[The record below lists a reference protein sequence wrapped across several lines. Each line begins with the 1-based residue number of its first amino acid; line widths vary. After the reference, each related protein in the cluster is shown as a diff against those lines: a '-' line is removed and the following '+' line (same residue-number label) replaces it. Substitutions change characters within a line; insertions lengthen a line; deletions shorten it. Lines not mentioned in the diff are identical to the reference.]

1 MAYGDQRMNTPC
13 TPARPLTRMTVALG
27 LGLALS
33 CGSSATMAE
42 EFPNKPLRMVVGFA
56 PGGGADIVARL
67 VGAKM
72 AESLGQQVVVENRA
86 GATGTIAADN
96 VARSPADGYSLF
108 LGSQSTMVVAP
119 SLFPS
124 LPFKPEKDFAPV
136 SQIVTMPLILV
147 VNPAL
152 VDAKTVQELTEQ
164 IRKAGDGAMSYAS
177 SGQGG
182 PQHIAGELYAHMVG
196 TKVTHVPYK
205 GESAAMA
212 DVLGGHVPYMFANLP
227 VALPHIASGKVRPLA
242 ITSLKRDPKAPQIPT
257 LAESGFKD
265 FEVSTWYGVF
275 APANTPKP
283 VVAKLSDSIR
293 AAVQQNDMQAKL
305 SEQGFTVVGSDSDTF
320 TRFVGTEL
328 PRWSVLIRDIRIK
341 PE

>member
-1 MAYGDQRMNTPC
+1 MNTPC
-13 TPARPLTRMTVALG
+13 TPARPMTRMLG
-27 LGLALS
+27 AIGLALALS
-33 CGSSATMAE
+33 GGPAAVMAQD
-42 EFPNKPLRMVVGFA
+42 FPSKPLRMVVGFA

-72 AESLGQQVVVENRA
+72 AENLGQQVVVENRA

-136 SQIVTMPLILV
+136 SQVVTMPLILV

-152 VDAKTVQELTEQ
+152 VDAKTVQELTDH
-164 IRKAGDGAMSYAS
+164 IRKAGDGAVSYAS

-227 VALPHIASGKVRPLA
+227 VALPHISSGKVRPLA
-242 ITSLKRDPKAPQIPT
+242 ITSLKRDPKAPLIPT

-283 VVAKLSDSIR
+283 VVDKLSKSIQT
-293 AAVQQNDMQAKL
+293 VLEQSEMQAKL
-305 SEQGFTVVGSDSDTF
+305 SEQGFTVVGSDAAAFSGY
-320 TRFVGTEL
+320 VASEL
-328 PRWSVLIRDIRIK
+328 PRWSVVIRDIGIK

>member
-1 MAYGDQRMNTPC
+1 MNKSC
-13 TPARPLTRMTVALG
+13 TNARPMTWRATRVIGVAF
-27 LGLALS
+27 ALS
-33 CGSSATMAE
+33 CTSFAVMADA
-42 EFPNKPLRMVVGFA
+42 FPTKPLRMVVGFA

-72 AESLGQQVVVENRA
+72 TDTLGQQVVIENRA

-96 VARSPADGYSLF
+96 VARSPSDGYSLF

-119 SLFPS
+119 SLFPT
-124 LPFKPEKDFAPV
+124 LPFKPEKDFSPV
-136 SQIVTMPLILV
+136 SQVVTMPLILV
-147 VNPAL
+147 VNPAM
-152 VDAKTVQELTEQ
+152 VSAKTVQELTEQ
-164 IRKAGDGAMSYAS
+164 IRKAGDGTMSFAS

-205 GESAAMA
+205 GEAAALA

-227 VALPHIASGKVRPLA
+227 VALPYINSGKVRALA
-242 ITSLKRDPKAPQIPT
+242 ITSLKRDPKAPEVPT

-265 FEVSTWYGVF
+265 FEVSTWYGIF

-283 VVAKLSDSIR
+283 VVDKLYQSIR
-293 AAVQQNDMQAKL
+293 SALDNSEMQTKL
-305 SEQGFTVVGSDSDTF
+305 AEQGFTVVGSNPDTF
-320 TRFVGTEL
+320 TRFVGAEL
-328 PRWSVLIRDIRIK
+328 PRWSVLIRDIGIK

>member
-1 MAYGDQRMNTPC
+1 MKYPC
-13 TPARPLTRMTVALG
+13 MKARRVARIAGAAG
-27 LGLALS
+27 LVLSLAAAPGAVL
-33 CGSSATMAE
+33 AD
-42 EFPNKPLRMVVGFA
+42 EFPVKPLRMVVGFA

-72 AESLGQQVVVENRA
+72 ADSLGQQVVVENRA

-119 SLFPS
+119 SLFPT
-124 LPFKPEKDFAPV
+124 LPFKPETDFEPV

-147 VNPAL
+147 VNPAMID
-152 VDAKTVQELTEQ
+152 VKSVGELTEH
-164 IRKAGDGAMSYAS
+164 IRKAGNGALSYAS

-182 PQHIAGELYAHMVG
+182 PQHIAGELYAHRVG

-205 GESAAMA
+205 GESAAIA

-275 APANTPKP
+275 APAKTPKP
-283 VVAKLSDSIR
+283 VIEKLSNSIR
-293 AAVQQNDMQAKL
+293 SALAQQDMQAKL
-305 SEQGFTVVGSDSDTF
+305 SEQGFTVVGSDSAAF
-320 TRFVGTEL
+320 SQFVGAEL
-328 PRWSVLIRDIRIK
+328 PRWSVLIRDIGIK

>member
-1 MAYGDQRMNTPC
+1 MKYPC
-13 TPARPLTRMTVALG
+13 TQARRLSRMAGAV
-27 LGLALS
+27 GLALALATV
-33 CGSSATMAE
+33 SSAASAE
-42 EFPNKPLRMVVGFA
+42 DFPNKPLRMVVGFA

-119 SLFPS
+119 SLFPT
-124 LPFKPEKDFAPV
+124 LPFKPEKDFEPV
-136 SQIVTMPLILV
+136 SQVVTMPLILV

-152 VDAKTVQELTEQ
+152 VDAKSVGELTEY
-164 IRKAGDGAMSYAS
+164 IRKAGNGALSYAS

-205 GESAAMA
+205 GESAAIA

-242 ITSLKRDPKAPQIPT
+242 ITSLKRDPKAPEIPT

-275 APANTPKP
+275 APAKTPKP
-283 VVAKLSDSIR
+283 VIDKLSSSIR
-293 AAVQQNDMQAKL
+293 NALLQKDMQAKL
-305 SEQGFTVVGSDSDTF
+305 SEQGFTVVGSNSAAF
-320 TRFVGTEL
+320 SQFVGAEL
-328 PRWSVLIRDIRIK
+328 PRWSVLIRDIGIK

>member
-1 MAYGDQRMNTPC
+1 MKYPC
-13 TPARPLTRMTVALG
+13 MQARRLARIAG
-27 LGLALS
+27 AAGLAFTLTTI
-33 CGSSATMAE
+33 SSVAFADD
-42 EFPNKPLRMVVGFA
+42 FPNKPLRMVVGFA

-119 SLFPS
+119 SLFPT
-124 LPFKPEKDFAPV
+124 LPFKPETDFEPV
-136 SQIVTMPLILV
+136 SQVVTMPLILV

-152 VDAKTVQELTEQ
+152 IDVKTVGELTEH
-164 IRKAGDGAMSYAS
+164 IRKAGNGALSYAS

-182 PQHIAGELYAHMVG
+182 PQHIAGELYAHRVG
-196 TKVTHVPYK
+196 TKVT
-205 GESAAMA
+205 
-212 DVLGGHVPYMFANLP
+212 HVPYMFANLP

-242 ITSLKRDPKAPQIPT
+242 ITSLKRDPKAPEIPT

-275 APANTPKP
+275 APAKTPKP
-283 VVAKLSDSIR
+283 VVDKLSSSIR
-293 AAVQQNDMQAKL
+293 TALEQKDMQAKL
-305 SEQGFTVVGSDSDTF
+305 SEQGFTVVGSESADF
-320 TRFVGTEL
+320 TRFVGAEL
-328 PRWSVLIRDIRIK
+328 PRWSVLIRDIGIK

>member
-1 MAYGDQRMNTPC
+1 MNTPC
-13 TPARPLTRMTVALG
+13 TPARPMTRMLG
-27 LGLALS
+27 AIGLALALS
-33 CGSSATMAE
+33 GGPAAVMAQD
-42 EFPNKPLRMVVGFA
+42 FPSKPLRMVVGFA

-72 AESLGQQVVVENRA
+72 AENLGQQVVVENRA

-136 SQIVTMPLILV
+136 SQVVTMPLILV

-152 VDAKTVQELTEQ
+152 VDAKTVQELTDH
-164 IRKAGDGAMSYAS
+164 IRKAGDGAVSYAS

-227 VALPHIASGKVRPLA
+227 VALPHISSGKVRPLA

-283 VVAKLSDSIR
+283 VVDKLSKSIQT
-293 AAVQQNDMQAKL
+293 VLEQPEMQAKL
-305 SEQGFTVVGSDSDTF
+305 SEQGFTVVGSDAAAFSGY
-320 TRFVGTEL
+320 VASEL
-328 PRWSVLIRDIRIK
+328 PRWSVVIRDIGIK

>member
-1 MAYGDQRMNTPC
+1 MNTPC
-13 TPARPLTRMTVALG
+13 TPARPMTRMLG
-27 LGLALS
+27 AIGLALALS
-33 CGSSATMAE
+33 GGPAAVMAQ
-42 EFPNKPLRMVVGFA
+42 EFPSKPLRMVVGFA

-72 AESLGQQVVVENRA
+72 AENLGQQVVVENRA

-124 LPFKPEKDFAPV
+124 LPFKPEKDFSPV
-136 SQIVTMPLILV
+136 SQVVTMPLILV

-152 VDAKTVQELTEQ
+152 VDAKTVQELTDH
-164 IRKAGDGAMSYAS
+164 IRKAGDGAVSYAS

-227 VALPHIASGKVRPLA
+227 VALPHISSGKVRPLA

-283 VVAKLSDSIR
+283 VVDRLSQSIQT
-293 AAVQQNDMQAKL
+293 VLEQGEMQAKL
-305 SEQGFTVVGSDSDTF
+305 SEQGFTVVGSDAAAFS
-320 TRFVGTEL
+320 RYVASEL
-328 PRWSVLIRDIRIK
+328 PRWSVVIRDIGIK

>member
-1 MAYGDQRMNTPC
+1 MNNPC
-13 TPARPLTRMTVALG
+13 THARPMARMATAI
-27 LGLALS
+27 GLALALS
-33 CGSSATMAE
+33 GAASAVMAE

-72 AESLGQQVVVENRA
+72 AESLGQQVVIENRA

-119 SLFPS
+119 SLFPT

-136 SQIVTMPLILV
+136 SQVVTMPLILV

-152 VDAKTVQELTEQ
+152 VNARTVQELTDH
-164 IRKAGDGAMSYAS
+164 IRKSGDGTLSYAS

-182 PQHIAGELYAHMVG
+182 PQHIAGELYAHKVG

-205 GESAAMA
+205 GESAAIA

-227 VALPHIASGKVRPLA
+227 VALPHISSGKLRPLA

-275 APANTPKP
+275 APANTPRP
-283 VVAKLSDSIR
+283 VVDKLSRSIR
-293 AAVQQNDMQAKL
+293 TALDQGDMQAKL
-305 SEQGFTVVGSDSDTF
+305 GEQGFTIVGSDSAAF
-320 TRFVGTEL
+320 TRFVGAEL
-328 PRWSVLIRDIRIK
+328 PRWSVLIRDIGIK

>member
-1 MAYGDQRMNTPC
+1 MNTPC
-13 TPARPLTRMTVALG
+13 TPARPMTRLLG
-27 LGLALS
+27 AIGLALALS
-33 CGSSATMAE
+33 GGPAAVMAQD
-42 EFPNKPLRMVVGFA
+42 FPSKPLRMVVGFA

-72 AESLGQQVVVENRA
+72 AENLGQQVVVENRA

-136 SQIVTMPLILV
+136 SQVVTMPLILV

-152 VDAKTVQELTEQ
+152 VDAKTVQELTNH
-164 IRKAGDGAMSYAS
+164 IRKAGDGAVSYAS

-227 VALPHIASGKVRPLA
+227 VALPHISSGKVRPLA

-283 VVAKLSDSIR
+283 VVDKLSKSIQT
-293 AAVQQNDMQAKL
+293 VLEQSEMQAKL
-305 SEQGFTVVGSDSDTF
+305 SEQGFTVVGSDAAAFSGY
-320 TRFVGTEL
+320 VASEL
-328 PRWSVLIRDIRIK
+328 PRWSVVIRDIGIK

>member
-1 MAYGDQRMNTPC
+1 MNTPC
-13 TPARPLTRMTVALG
+13 TPARPMTRMLG
-27 LGLALS
+27 AIGLALALS
-33 CGSSATMAE
+33 GGPAAVMAQG
-42 EFPNKPLRMVVGFA
+42 FPSKPLRMVVGFA

-72 AESLGQQVVVENRA
+72 AENLGQQVVVENRA

-136 SQIVTMPLILV
+136 SQVVTMPLILV

-152 VDAKTVQELTEQ
+152 VDAKTVQELTDH
-164 IRKAGDGAMSYAS
+164 IRKAGDGAVSYAS

-227 VALPHIASGKVRPLA
+227 VALPHISSGKVRPLA

-283 VVAKLSDSIR
+283 VVDKLSKSIQT
-293 AAVQQNDMQAKL
+293 VLEQSEMQAKL
-305 SEQGFTVVGSDSDTF
+305 SEQGFTVVGSDAAAFSGY
-320 TRFVGTEL
+320 VASEL
-328 PRWSVLIRDIRIK
+328 PRWSVVIRDIGIK

>member
-1 MAYGDQRMNTPC
+1 M
-13 TPARPLTRMTVALG
+13 TRMLG
-27 LGLALS
+27 AIGLALALS
-33 CGSSATMAE
+33 GGPAAVMAQD
-42 EFPNKPLRMVVGFA
+42 FPSKPLRMVVGFA

-72 AESLGQQVVVENRA
+72 AENLGQQVVVENRA

-136 SQIVTMPLILV
+136 SQVVTMPLILV

-152 VDAKTVQELTEQ
+152 VDAKTVQELTDH
-164 IRKAGDGAMSYAS
+164 IRKAGDGAVSYAS

-227 VALPHIASGKVRPLA
+227 VALPHISSGKVRPLA

-283 VVAKLSDSIR
+283 VVDELSKSIQT
-293 AAVQQNDMQAKL
+293 VLEQSEMQAKL
-305 SEQGFTVVGSDSDTF
+305 SEQGFTVVGSDAAAFSGY
-320 TRFVGTEL
+320 VASEL
-328 PRWSVLIRDIRIK
+328 PRWSVVIRDIGIK

>member
-1 MAYGDQRMNTPC
+1 
-13 TPARPLTRMTVALG
+13 
-27 LGLALS
+27 
-33 CGSSATMAE
+33 
-42 EFPNKPLRMVVGFA
+42 
-56 PGGGADIVARL
+56 
-67 VGAKM
+67 
-72 AESLGQQVVVENRA
+72 
-86 GATGTIAADN
+86 
-96 VARSPADGYSLF
+96 
-108 LGSQSTMVVAP
+108 
-119 SLFPS
+119 
-124 LPFKPEKDFAPV
+124 
-136 SQIVTMPLILV
+136 
-147 VNPAL
+147 
-152 VDAKTVQELTEQ
+152 
-164 IRKAGDGAMSYAS
+164 
-177 SGQGG
+177 
-182 PQHIAGELYAHMVG
+182 
-196 TKVTHVPYK
+196 
-205 GESAAMA
+205 
-212 DVLGGHVPYMFANLP
+212 

-328 PRWSVLIRDIRIK
+328 PRWSVLIRDIGIK

>member
-1 MAYGDQRMNTPC
+1 MNTPC
-13 TPARPLTRMTVALG
+13 TPARPMTRLLG
-27 LGLALS
+27 AIGLALALS
-33 CGSSATMAE
+33 GGSAAVMAQD
-42 EFPNKPLRMVVGFA
+42 FPSKPLRMVVGFA

-72 AESLGQQVVVENRA
+72 AENLGQQVVVENRA

-136 SQIVTMPLILV
+136 SQVVTMPLILV

-152 VDAKTVQELTEQ
+152 VDAKTVQELTDH
-164 IRKAGDGAMSYAS
+164 IRKAGDGAVSYAS

-227 VALPHIASGKVRPLA
+227 VALPHISSGKVRPLA
-242 ITSLKRDPKAPQIPT
+242 ITSLKRDPKASQIPT

-283 VVAKLSDSIR
+283 VVDKLSKSIQT
-293 AAVQQNDMQAKL
+293 VLEQSEMQAKL
-305 SEQGFTVVGSDSDTF
+305 SEQGFTVVGSDAAAFSGY
-320 TRFVGTEL
+320 VASEL
-328 PRWSVLIRDIRIK
+328 PRWSVVIRDIGIK

>member
-1 MAYGDQRMNTPC
+1 MNTPC
-13 TPARPLTRMTVALG
+13 TPARPMTRMLG
-27 LGLALS
+27 AIGLALALS
-33 CGSSATMAE
+33 GGPAAVMAQD
-42 EFPNKPLRMVVGFA
+42 FPSKPLRMVVGFA

-72 AESLGQQVVVENRA
+72 AENLGQQVVVENRA

-136 SQIVTMPLILV
+136 SQVVTMPLILV

-152 VDAKTVQELTEQ
+152 VDAKTVQELTDH
-164 IRKAGDGAMSYAS
+164 IRKAGDGAVSYAS

-227 VALPHIASGKVRPLA
+227 VALPHISSGKVRPLA

-283 VVAKLSDSIR
+283 VVDKLSKSIQT
-293 AAVQQNDMQAKL
+293 VLEQSEMQAKL
-305 SEQGFTVVGSDSDTF
+305 SEQGFTVVGSDAAAFSGY
-320 TRFVGTEL
+320 VASEL
-328 PRWSVLIRDIRIK
+328 PRWSVVIRDIGIK

>member
-1 MAYGDQRMNTPC
+1 MNTPC
-13 TPARPLTRMTVALG
+13 TPARPMTRMLG
-27 LGLALS
+27 AIGLALALS
-33 CGSSATMAE
+33 GGPAAVMAQD
-42 EFPNKPLRMVVGFA
+42 FPSKPLRMVVGFA

-72 AESLGQQVVVENRA
+72 AENLGQQVVVENRA

-136 SQIVTMPLILV
+136 SQVVTMPLILV

-152 VDAKTVQELTEQ
+152 VDAKTVQELTNH
-164 IRKAGDGAMSYAS
+164 IRKAGDGAVSYAS

-227 VALPHIASGKVRPLA
+227 VALPHISSGKVRPLA

-283 VVAKLSDSIR
+283 VVDKLSKSIQT
-293 AAVQQNDMQAKL
+293 VLEQSEMQAKL
-305 SEQGFTVVGSDSDTF
+305 SEQGFTVVGSDAAAFSGY
-320 TRFVGTEL
+320 VASEL
-328 PRWSVLIRDIRIK
+328 PRWSVVIRDIGIK

>member
-1 MAYGDQRMNTPC
+1 MKYPC
-13 TPARPLTRMTVALG
+13 TQARRLSRMAG
-27 LGLALS
+27 AAGLALALATV
-33 CGSSATMAE
+33 SSAASAE
-42 EFPNKPLRMVVGFA
+42 DFPNKPLRMVVGFA

-119 SLFPS
+119 SLFPT
-124 LPFKPEKDFAPV
+124 LPFKPEKDFEPV
-136 SQIVTMPLILV
+136 SQVVTMPLILV

-152 VDAKTVQELTEQ
+152 VDAKSVGELTEY
-164 IRKAGDGAMSYAS
+164 IRKAGNGALSYAS

-205 GESAAMA
+205 GESAAIA

-242 ITSLKRDPKAPQIPT
+242 ITSLKRDPKAPEIPT

-275 APANTPKP
+275 APAKTPKP
-283 VVAKLSDSIR
+283 VIDKLSSSIR
-293 AAVQQNDMQAKL
+293 NALLQKDMQAKL
-305 SEQGFTVVGSDSDTF
+305 SEQGFTVVGSNSAAF
-320 TRFVGTEL
+320 SQFVGAEL
-328 PRWSVLIRDIRIK
+328 PRWSVLIRDIGIK

>member
-1 MAYGDQRMNTPC
+1 MNTPC
-13 TPARPLTRMTVALG
+13 TPARPMTRMLG
-27 LGLALS
+27 AIGLALALS
-33 CGSSATMAE
+33 GGPAAVMAQD
-42 EFPNKPLRMVVGFA
+42 FPSKPLRMVVGFA

-72 AESLGQQVVVENRA
+72 AENLGQQVVVENRA

-136 SQIVTMPLILV
+136 SQVVTMPLILV

-152 VDAKTVQELTEQ
+152 VDAKTVQELTDH
-164 IRKAGDGAMSYAS
+164 IRKAGDGAVSYAS

-227 VALPHIASGKVRPLA
+227 VALPHISSGKVRPLA
-242 ITSLKRDPKAPQIPT
+242 ITSLKRDPKASQIPT

-283 VVAKLSDSIR
+283 VVDKLSKSIQT
-293 AAVQQNDMQAKL
+293 VLEQSEMQAKL
-305 SEQGFTVVGSDSDTF
+305 SEQGFTVVGSDAAAFSGY
-320 TRFVGTEL
+320 VASEL
-328 PRWSVLIRDIRIK
+328 PRWSVVIRDIGIK

>member
-1 MAYGDQRMNTPC
+1 MNTPC
-13 TPARPLTRMTVALG
+13 TPARPMTRMLG
-27 LGLALS
+27 AIGLALALS
-33 CGSSATMAE
+33 GGPAAVMAQD
-42 EFPNKPLRMVVGFA
+42 FPSKPLRMVVGFA

-72 AESLGQQVVVENRA
+72 AENLGQQVVVENRA

-136 SQIVTMPLILV
+136 SQVVTMPLILV

-152 VDAKTVQELTEQ
+152 VDAKTVQELTNH
-164 IRKAGDGAMSYAS
+164 IRKAGDGAVSYAS

-196 TKVTHVPYK
+196 TKVAHVPYK

-227 VALPHIASGKVRPLA
+227 VALPHISSGKVLPLA
-242 ITSLKRDPKAPQIPT
+242 ITSLKRDSKAPQIPT

-283 VVAKLSDSIR
+283 VVDKLSKSIQT
-293 AAVQQNDMQAKL
+293 VLEQPEMQAKL
-305 SEQGFTVVGSDSDTF
+305 SEQGFTVVGSDAAAFSGY
-320 TRFVGTEL
+320 VASEL
-328 PRWSVLIRDIRIK
+328 PRWSVVIRDIGIK

>member
-1 MAYGDQRMNTPC
+1 MNTPC
-13 TPARPLTRMTVALG
+13 TPARPMTRMLG
-27 LGLALS
+27 AIGLALARS
-33 CGSSATMAE
+33 GGPAAVMAQD
-42 EFPNKPLRMVVGFA
+42 FPSKPLRMVVGFA

-72 AESLGQQVVVENRA
+72 AENLGQQVVVENRA

-136 SQIVTMPLILV
+136 SQVVTMPLILV

-152 VDAKTVQELTEQ
+152 VDAKTVQELTDH
-164 IRKAGDGAMSYAS
+164 IRKAGDGAVSYAS

-227 VALPHIASGKVRPLA
+227 VALPHISSGKVRPLA

-283 VVAKLSDSIR
+283 VVDKLSKSIQT
-293 AAVQQNDMQAKL
+293 VLEQSEMQAKL
-305 SEQGFTVVGSDSDTF
+305 SEQGFTVVGSDAAAFSGY
-320 TRFVGTEL
+320 VASEL
-328 PRWSVLIRDIRIK
+328 PRWSVVIRDIGIK

>member
-1 MAYGDQRMNTPC
+1 MNTPC
-13 TPARPLTRMTVALG
+13 TPARPMTRMFGAI
-27 LGLALS
+27 GLALALS
-33 CGSSATMAE
+33 GGPAAVMAQD
-42 EFPNKPLRMVVGFA
+42 FPSKPLRMVVGFA

-72 AESLGQQVVVENRA
+72 AENLGQQVVVENRA

-136 SQIVTMPLILV
+136 SQVVTMPLILV

-152 VDAKTVQELTEQ
+152 VDAKTVQELTDH
-164 IRKAGDGAMSYAS
+164 IRKAGDGAVSYAS

-205 GESAAMA
+205 GESAALA

-227 VALPHIASGKVRPLA
+227 VALPHISSGKVRPLA

-283 VVAKLSDSIR
+283 VVDKLSKSIQT
-293 AAVQQNDMQAKL
+293 VLEQSEMQAKL
-305 SEQGFTVVGSDSDTF
+305 SEQGFTVVGSDAAAFSGY
-320 TRFVGTEL
+320 VASEL
-328 PRWSVLIRDIRIK
+328 PRWSVVIRDIGIK

>member
-1 MAYGDQRMNTPC
+1 MNTPC
-13 TPARPLTRMTVALG
+13 TPARPMTRMLG
-27 LGLALS
+27 AIGLALALS
-33 CGSSATMAE
+33 GGPAAVMAQD
-42 EFPNKPLRMVVGFA
+42 FPSKPLRMVVGFA

-72 AESLGQQVVVENRA
+72 AENLGQQVVVENRA

-136 SQIVTMPLILV
+136 SQVVTMPLILV

-152 VDAKTVQELTEQ
+152 VDAKTVQELTDH
-164 IRKAGDGAMSYAS
+164 IRKAGDGAVSYAS

-227 VALPHIASGKVRPLA
+227 VALPHISSRKVRPLA

-283 VVAKLSDSIR
+283 VVDKLSKSIQT
-293 AAVQQNDMQAKL
+293 VLEQGEMQAKL
-305 SEQGFTVVGSDSDTF
+305 SEQGFTVVGSDAAAFSGY
-320 TRFVGTEL
+320 VASEL
-328 PRWSVLIRDIRIK
+328 PRWSVVIRDIGIK

>member
-1 MAYGDQRMNTPC
+1 
-13 TPARPLTRMTVALG
+13 
-27 LGLALS
+27 
-33 CGSSATMAE
+33 
-42 EFPNKPLRMVVGFA
+42 
-56 PGGGADIVARL
+56 
-67 VGAKM
+67 
-72 AESLGQQVVVENRA
+72 
-86 GATGTIAADN
+86 
-96 VARSPADGYSLF
+96 
-108 LGSQSTMVVAP
+108 
-119 SLFPS
+119 
-124 LPFKPEKDFAPV
+124 
-136 SQIVTMPLILV
+136 MPLILV

-152 VDAKTVQELTEQ
+152 VDAKTVQELTDH
-164 IRKAGDGAMSYAS
+164 IRKAGDGAVSYAS

-227 VALPHIASGKVRPLA
+227 VALPHISSGKVRPLA

-283 VVAKLSDSIR
+283 VVDKLSKSIQT
-293 AAVQQNDMQAKL
+293 VLEQPEMQAKL
-305 SEQGFTVVGSDSDTF
+305 SEQGFTVVGSDAAAFSGY
-320 TRFVGTEL
+320 VASEL
-328 PRWSVLIRDIRIK
+328 PRWSVVIRDIGIK

>member
-1 MAYGDQRMNTPC
+1 MKKPC
-13 TPARPLTRMTVALG
+13 TTARRMARG
-27 LGLALS
+27 LGAVGLAAALLGAS
-33 CGSSATMAE
+33 GAALAE
-42 EFPNKPLRMVVGFA
+42 AFPSKPLRMVVGFA

-67 VGAKM
+67 IGAKM
-72 AESLGQQVVVENRA
+72 AENLGQQVVVENRA

-119 SLFPS
+119 SLFPT

-136 SQIVTMPLILV
+136 SQVVTMPLILV

-152 VDAKTVQELTEQ
+152 VDVGTAQELADY
-164 IRKAGDGAMSYAS
+164 IRKRGDAAVSYAS

-196 TKVTHVPYK
+196 AKVTHVPYK
-205 GESAAMA
+205 GESAAIA

-227 VALPHIASGKVRPLA
+227 VALPHIASGKLRPLA
-242 ITSLKRDPKAPQIPT
+242 ITSLKRDPKAPGIPT

-275 APANTPKP
+275 APAATPRP
-283 VVAKLSDSIR
+283 VVDRLSQSIR
-293 AAVQQNDMQAKL
+293 AALDQGDTQARL
-305 SEQGFTVVGSDSDTF
+305 SEQGFTVVGSDAEAFS
-320 TRFVGTEL
+320 RFVGAEL
-328 PRWSVLIRDIRIK
+328 PRWSVVIRDIGIK

>member
-1 MAYGDQRMNTPC
+1 M
-13 TPARPLTRMTVALG
+13 TRMLG
-27 LGLALS
+27 AIGLALALS
-33 CGSSATMAE
+33 GGPAAVMAQD
-42 EFPNKPLRMVVGFA
+42 FPSKPLRMVVGFA

-72 AESLGQQVVVENRA
+72 AENLGQQVVVENRA

-136 SQIVTMPLILV
+136 SQVVTMPLILV

-152 VDAKTVQELTEQ
+152 VDAKTVQELTDH
-164 IRKAGDGAMSYAS
+164 IRKAGDGAVSYAS

-227 VALPHIASGKVRPLA
+227 VALPHISSGKVRPLA

-283 VVAKLSDSIR
+283 VVDKLSKSIQT
-293 AAVQQNDMQAKL
+293 VLEQSEMQAKL
-305 SEQGFTVVGSDSDTF
+305 SEQGFTVVGSDAAAFFGYVAS
-320 TRFVGTEL
+320 EL
-328 PRWSVLIRDIRIK
+328 PRWSVVIRDIGIK